1 MSNEY
6 FCQVV
11 GHRPVC
17 SCPSGTQ
24 NINSTCTSDT
34 SCQWNENRYEN
45 RQHYYDNNCEQKCE
59 CFNGEFIC
67 QPTSCE
73 SGLKPKGLL
82 SKEVKNK
89 DIFIDNLSNVIFISE
104 QNSSC
109 VEKTHPGGDEC
120 CVLWVCQDPC
130 DNVSCEKNEECDRDS
145 GECLCQ
151 SGFTRTPL
159 GSCAAS
165 VSQNSDEINIKLLQI
180 TSNSIQ
186 VQFPDITGGNL
197 MYIETRLFGRKDP
210 PWENAILVEGN
221 EIFTLTGLKPDTGY
235 TLRWKAPDKQYPDV
249 QVLLKY
255 FVMHN
260 LLYIK
265 IPVFI
270 VCYGFFQRLSSSNI
284 ILIVINIF
292 ASVN

>member
-1 MSNEY
+1 M
-6 FCQVV
+6 
-11 GHRPVC
+11 
-17 SCPSGTQ
+17 
-24 NINSTCTSDT
+24 
-34 SCQWNENRYEN
+34 
-45 RQHYYDNNCEQKCE
+45 
-59 CFNGEFIC
+59 
-67 QPTSCE
+67 
-73 SGLKPKGLL
+73 
-82 SKEVKNK
+82 
-89 DIFIDNLSNVIFISE
+89 IFISE

-270 VCYGFFQRLSSSNI
+270 VCYRFLKIIIFKHSFNSNQHFYI
-284 ILIVINIF
+284 C
-292 ASVN
+292 

>member
-1 MSNEY
+1 M
-6 FCQVV
+6 
-11 GHRPVC
+11 
-17 SCPSGTQ
+17 
-24 NINSTCTSDT
+24 
-34 SCQWNENRYEN
+34 
-45 RQHYYDNNCEQKCE
+45 
-59 CFNGEFIC
+59 
-67 QPTSCE
+67 
-73 SGLKPKGLL
+73 
-82 SKEVKNK
+82 
-89 DIFIDNLSNVIFISE
+89 
-104 QNSSC
+104 
-109 VEKTHPGGDEC
+109 
-120 CVLWVCQDPC
+120 LWVCQDPC
-130 DNVSCEKNEECDRDS
+130 DNVSCEENEECDRDS

-151 SGFTRTPL
+151 SGFVKNPL

-165 VSQNSDEINIKLLQI
+165 VSQNQDEINIKLLQI

-249 QVLLKY
+249 QVLLKH

-265 IPVFI
+265 KTSFGCLFYSVSL
-270 VCYGFFQRLSSSNI
+270 RLSSNI
-284 ILIVINIF
+284 ILILIKIF
-292 ASVN
+292 TSVN